1 MIRARAPRGRAV
13 VSSSVLLL
21 LLFACPV
28 LATEPGGGR
37 GRAPRDDHPETP
49 FDGVLKGRTQK
60 ENRFDK
66 TIEQASRLH
75 RIPAAL
81 VKAVIKRESNFD
93 VRARSK
99 VGAMGLMQLMPATAR
114 RLGVKDPYDPI
125 QNIDGGTRYLAELAK
140 LFKGD
145 LISMLASYNAGEEQ
159 VFKRGFVPPFKE
171 TQNYVVRVLTAYV
184 EYGGKLEVKPG
195 ELWRRTMKRI
205 QENGNSKEV
214 VK

>member
-1 MIRARAPRGRAV
+1 MIRDLAPRGRV
-13 VSSSVLLL
+13 VIPSSVLLL
-21 LLFACPV
+21 LLLSGPV
-28 LATEPGGGR
+28 LATEPGGGQ
-37 GRAPRDDHPETP
+37 GRAPSSDRPETP

-81 VKAVIKRESNFD
+81 VKAVIRRESNFD
-93 VRARSK
+93 AKARSK

-125 QNIDGGTRYLAELAK
+125 QNIDGGTRYLAELAE

-145 LISMLASYNAGEEQ
+145 LISMLASYNAGEDQ

-195 ELWRRTMKRI
+195 ELWRRTMK
-205 QENGNSKEV
+205 QMKKDGKEV